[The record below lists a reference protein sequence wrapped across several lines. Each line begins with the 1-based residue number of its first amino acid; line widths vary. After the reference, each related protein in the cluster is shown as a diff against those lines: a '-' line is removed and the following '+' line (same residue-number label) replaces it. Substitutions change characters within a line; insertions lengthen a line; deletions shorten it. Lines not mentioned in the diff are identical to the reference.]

1 VPLRDIERL
10 TRESRWEGEGEPTV
24 DVTENGLKFRIDP
37 RGGQK
42 TGFFLDQ
49 RDNRQFTKELSRD
62 ASMLNLFSYTG
73 AFGVYAAA
81 GGAASIEN
89 VDTSAPALEAA
100 KLNYEMNGSID
111 RASFVTADAFSHVR
125 LLAHEKKQYDF
136 VICDPPAF
144 VKNRNDVD
152 RAARGYKDINLYSMR
167 LVRPGGLLMTFS
179 CSGHMP
185 ADLFQKIVFSAAL
198 DTGRRVSFERRLT
211 AGEDHPVSLYCPEG
225 EYLKGFLLRVE

>member
-1 VPLRDIERL
+1 
-10 TRESRWEGEGEPTV
+10 
-24 DVTENGLKFRIDP
+24 LKFRIDP

-49 RDNRQFTKELSRD
+49 RDNRQFTKELSQD
-62 ASMLNLFSYTG
+62 AAMLNLFSYTG

-125 LLAHEKKQYDF
+125 LLAHERKQYDF